1 MSLHI
6 VFPGFHSAGGEVGH
20 SPSLAEEL
28 PPPLDLGCHLTILS
42 RYDTTPPKISKVNFC
57 TPYKISG

>member
-6 VFPGFHSAGGEVGH
+6 VFLGFHSGGGEVGH

-42 RYDTTPPKISKVNFC
+42 R
-57 TPYKISG
+57 